1 MANWKPYAKLVLVAL
16 DRANTGLEI
25 VGDAKY
31 RTTGEVIGV
40 GDEVVGL
47 HVGDRVLINGATPM
61 IASEV
66 VGEGIV
72 FVPAA
77 LVLAV
82 ERVEH

>member
-40 GDEVVGL
+40 GPEVVGL
-47 HVGDRVLINGATPM
+47 HEGDHVLINGSQPM
-61 IASEV
+61 VASEV
-66 VGEGIV
+66 LGEGIV
-72 FVPAA
+72 LVPAP
-77 LVLAV
+77 LVLAT
-82 ERVEH
+82 RVDG